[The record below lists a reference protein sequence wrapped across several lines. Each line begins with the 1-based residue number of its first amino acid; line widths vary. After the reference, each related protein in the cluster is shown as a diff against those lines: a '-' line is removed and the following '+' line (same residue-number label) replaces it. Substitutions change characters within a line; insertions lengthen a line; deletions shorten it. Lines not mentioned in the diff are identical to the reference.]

1 MRAVL
6 KWVGRGLLAV
16 VLIAVVVG
24 IWQRETI
31 TRLMAAITLYDADKI
46 VNNLSNM
53 DRMFWT
59 VDMDRGDGPVAVFDT
74 GAPMTLPADVQTW
87 ITDFDVTALVVLKD
101 GKLVFDKYYLGTKP
115 SDKRM
120 SFSVAKSFLSALM
133 GVVLADGAIGS
144 IDDPVIQYVPALK
157 GSAYDGASI
166 KDVLQMSSGVTFDED
181 YLAFNSDINKM
192 SRTLALGQ
200 SMDRFTENLSETF
213 QAPGTAWKYV
223 SIDTHVLGMVIRGA
237 TGRPIA
243 ELMQEKIIAKLGF
256 EETPR
261 YMVDGHGVAFVLG
274 GLNVT
279 TRDYARFAQMI
290 AQNGEWQGQQVV
302 PADWIAAST
311 AASAKTAAGEF
322 GYGYQ
327 WWIPVGAGPGE
338 VMGRGIYD
346 QYIYINQQSGVVV
359 AVNAANRRFRVKG
372 ASERNVAMLRQISAA
387 LAE

>member
-1 MRAVL
+1 
-6 KWVGRGLLAV
+6 
-16 VLIAVVVG
+16 
-24 IWQRETI
+24 
-31 TRLMAAITLYDADKI
+31 
-46 VNNLSNM
+46 
-53 DRMFWT
+53 
-59 VDMDRGDGPVAVFDT
+59 
-74 GAPMTLPADVQTW
+74 
-87 ITDFDVTALVVLKD
+87 
-101 GKLVFDKYYLGTKP
+101 
-115 SDKRM
+115 
-120 SFSVAKSFLSALM
+120 
-133 GVVLADGAIGS
+133 
-144 IDDPVIQYVPALK
+144 VIQYVPALK

-338 VMGRGIYD
+338 FMGRGIYD